1 MHERCRRDEQ
11 EYGEMDGET
20 HESRGEEG
28 VTSRRTRKKES
39 KRKIEGNMDI
49 RRNRQKE
56 GETEREELPENY
68 KLYVVPNRPSK
79 IIPAHPA
86 AIMNM

>member
-28 VTSRRTRKKES
+28 VTRRRTRKKES
-39 KRKIEGNMDI
+39 KIDRGEDGHTQKQTE
-49 RRNRQKE
+49 RRR
-56 GETEREELPENY
+56 GREREELPENY